1 MSRPEPIAIQ
11 LALIEAYAAAER
23 LLAEEGRVPL
33 FALFHRAERE
43 PPVLAVLRGRVG
55 DDATALEALRED
67 APAIARGHQAQ
78 AVTLGGAGVL
88 VRVADGPAAEV
99 IWQGLR
105 SGTLDSLSDA
115 PGARH
120 VLLLEHHRRS
130 SVTRAAFPLWSH
142 GLGAQQLFAHTVS
155 AAEAEPFAGLRFFPA
170 PARDA

>member
-11 LALIEAYAAAER
+11 LALAEGFAVAER

-43 PPVLAVLRGRVG
+43 PPVVAVLRTTVD
-55 DDATALEALRED
+55 DDAAALAALRED
-67 APAIARGHQAQ
+67 APAIAEGHAAQ
-78 AVTLGGAGVL
+78 AVTLGGAGVV
-88 VRVADGPAAEV
+88 VRFGDGPEAEA

-105 SGTLDSLSDA
+105 SGTLESLCDV
-115 PGARH
+115 PGARG

-142 GLGAQQLFAHTVS
+142 GLGAQQLFTQTLP
-155 AAEAEPFAGLRFFPA
+155 AAEAQPFAGLRFFPA
-170 PARDA
+170 RED